1 MINAHAHE
9 VNKVKR
15 RNEEKGRRKEKEEDK
30 KRRKRYDIFI
40 VLILM
45 MLSLWSIGPS
55 DFQLSSHFLFLAILA
70 AGSADWVDRLI
81 ALLEVRC
88 NLLCIGGTTN
98 VTIERE
104 SLGREVVIGNL
115 SRARQHTAYAN
126 LPKERAVGRGHACS
140 TDIQSVLFDVGHML
154 LLIQGQL
161 L

>member
-55 DFQLSSHFLFLAILA
+55 DFQLSSHSVFLFIRCGRKCRLA
-70 AGSADWVDRLI
+70 GPSDSA
-81 ALLEVRC
+81 
-88 NLLCIGGTTN
+88 
-98 VTIERE
+98 
-104 SLGREVVIGNL
+104 
-115 SRARQHTAYAN
+115 
-126 LPKERAVGRGHACS
+126 P
-140 TDIQSVLFDVGHML
+140 
-154 LLIQGQL
+154 
-161 L
+161 